1 MLAQLQAAPSG
12 GRRIA
17 PLWGADLKATSFGRG
32 FFTGELGAGTSHF
45 ALVICHLSHPASG
58 IFDLRLSIYDL
69 VQVGHLVSGIRHL
82 A

>member
-32 FFTGELGAGTSHF
+32 FFTDENFRVGRIDQKVEVDPIDWTTRRHF
-45 ALVICHLSHPASG
+45 
-58 IFDLRLSIYDL
+58 
-69 VQVGHLVSGIRHL
+69 
-82 A
+82 